1 MFIRDVR
8 QSYQIWSWYVV
19 FIKLG
24 LITDDQEYL
33 KRTLKETQREK
44 CPSTEN
50 AGKYGPEKTL
60 YLETFHAVK
69 VTWNK
74 ANQLWSWYVAFI
86 EHSPIGDNHLK
97 IIKDTFW
104 KDVQEMLLYPYF
116 YSLIPALTYALKM
129 PIFQDSFCCN
139 FLQHL
144 IVLHSE
150 AHLGP
155 R

>member
-1 MFIRDVR
+1 MKSGPSNMILICSFYETRFIRRQPNMFIRDVR

-33 KRTLKETQREK
+33 KRTLKETQREM

-69 VTWNK
+69 VT
-74 ANQLWSWYVAFI
+74 
-86 EHSPIGDNHLK
+86 
-97 IIKDTFW
+97 
-104 KDVQEMLLYPYF
+104 
-116 YSLIPALTYALKM
+116 
-129 PIFQDSFCCN
+129 
-139 FLQHL
+139 
-144 IVLHSE
+144 
-150 AHLGP
+150 
-155 R
+155 